1 MAAIDQSDAPP
12 SPEPASAPPARTPRV
27 TTPTPTAAT
36 ATATTIITTTTTT
49 CAAATT
55 PTGPLVRPAA
65 APDGPARLTAE
76 RTPYSGSIGQSRGQ
90 GRACS

>member
-1 MAAIDQSDAPP
+1 MCQVS
-12 SPEPASAPPARTPRV
+12 ST
-27 TTPTPTAAT
+27 AT
-36 ATATTIITTTTTT
+36 ATATTIATTTTTTT

>member
-1 MAAIDQSDAPP
+1 MAEAGHGVAGSTVMTAM
-12 SPEPASAPPARTPRV
+12 ARNGTELGIRV
-27 TTPTPTAAT
+27 SGLGDSWFTA
-36 ATATTIITTTTTT
+36 
-49 CAAATT
+49 
-55 PTGPLVRPAA
+55 PAA